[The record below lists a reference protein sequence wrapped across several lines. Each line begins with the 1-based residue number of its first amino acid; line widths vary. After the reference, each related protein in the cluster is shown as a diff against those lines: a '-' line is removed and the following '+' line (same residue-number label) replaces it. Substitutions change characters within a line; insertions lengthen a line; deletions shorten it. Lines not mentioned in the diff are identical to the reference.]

1 MRRYFEGN
9 NPMPKQWDDF
19 LWTFGSRG
27 YDSLAKVERRI
38 LSNPYSREFESP
50 QSLINSDAFP
60 SYHVHDQIAPASTFK
75 GVAYLVNY
83 ARSERKLREHGI
95 SNDTASKDNEK
106 KSVILPPKEIGE
118 AKCLPTVLYFGN
130 CTGSYD
136 GYAYHVLSSS
146 GKFGKGVLRA
156 LIAEAS
162 IHPYADNLKDQFS
175 VSNYM
180 NESSYPLSQYTQY
193 LENHTLREISEYI
206 SSFAENQ
213 GKIKEPYRDIVISM
227 RDEISMEEHRELFLQ
242 QFYKLT
248 EGPRTLTRMQES
260 VEKNPKDEMFRSY
273 DSQGLQDRFSTYLIR
288 DKEAA
293 EHGMKYI
300 FQLAS
305 KKREDQLTSAIEKLA
320 RPVDDVGIQMES
332 KEDEARR
339 MDEFVSSF
347 GTKQGMG
354 KFGANFLTRL
364 KTYIESS
371 AFNPDDFT
379 DKDSLAKLLK
389 KDRWSYMQSIALR
402 KPDLTASVI
411 DWAHWLGRTRVE
423 SVDQDQSAVLS
434 GGEAVPS
441 LSAATSQAGH
451 KRTRQSATPPEDKR
465 STQKQ
470 NFGLS
475 DFTPATSSASIA
487 GLQALGDVNDEA
499 LERHRLML
507 FGIFAEDMD
516 YLDEYEEETP
526 RAGVE
531 DSDLARFWRGDDEDC
546 FHAEVDEDLEKT
558 TARSLFPLHH

>member
-1 MRRYFEGN
+1 MSRYTEGS

-27 YDSLAKVERRI
+27 YDSLVKAERRI

-75 GVAYLVNY
+75 GLAYLVNY
-83 ARSERKLREHGI
+83 ARSERKLREHDM
-95 SNDTASKDNEK
+95 SNDTASKDREK
-106 KSVILPPKEIGE
+106 KSVIQPPTKIGE
-118 AKCLPTVLYFGN
+118 AKCLPTVLYFGK
-130 CTGSYD
+130 
-136 GYAYHVLSSS
+136 L
-146 GKFGKGVLRA
+146 GKGVLRA
-156 LIAEAS
+156 LTAQAS
-162 IHPYADNLKDQFS
+162 IHPYADNLKDQLS

-180 NESSYPLSQYTQY
+180 NQSSYPLSQYTQY
-193 LENHTLREISEYI
+193 LENYTLREISQYI

-213 GKIKEPYRDIVISM
+213 RKIQEPYRDILISM
-227 RDEISMEEHRELFLQ
+227 KDEISMEEHRELFLQ
-242 QFYKLT
+242 RFYKST

-260 VEKNPKDEMFRSY
+260 VEKHPKDDMFRSY
-273 DSQGLQDRFSTYLIR
+273 NSQGLRDRFGTYLTE

-305 KKREDQLTSAIEKLA
+305 KKREDQLISAIEKLA
-320 RPVDDVGIQMES
+320 RPDEDVGIQMES
-332 KEDEARR
+332 KKDEARR
-339 MDEFVSSF
+339 MEDFVSNF

-364 KTYIESS
+364 KTYIESPE
-371 AFNPDDFT
+371 FNPDDFT
-379 DKDSLAKLLK
+379 DKDSVAKLLK
-389 KDRWSYMQSIALR
+389 KDKWSYMQRIALH
-402 KPDLTASVI
+402 KPNLHPSVI
-411 DWAHWLGRTRVE
+411 DWAHWLGRTRME

-441 LSAATSQAGH
+441 SSAATSQAGH

-475 DFTPATSSASIA
+475 DFTPATSSTSIA
-487 GLQALGDVNDEA
+487 GLQSLGDVDDEA

-526 RAGVE
+526 RAGVI

-546 FHAEVDEDLEKT
+546 FHVDVDEDLEKI